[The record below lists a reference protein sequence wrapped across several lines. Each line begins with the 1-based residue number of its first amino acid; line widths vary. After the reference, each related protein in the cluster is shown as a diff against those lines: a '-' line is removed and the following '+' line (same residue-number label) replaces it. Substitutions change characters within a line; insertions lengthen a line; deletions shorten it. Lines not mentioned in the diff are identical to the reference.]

1 MIRQDLLWQATQTA
15 LLSMI
20 ATRPDKEVLYSP
32 LVFISVQFIVF
43 LYVLLVLVVVS
54 VQFTFQNLIQ
64 EYRR

>member
-20 ATRPDKEVLYSP
+20 ATRPDKEVLYPP